1 MLFLFKTLVGWR
13 KFILAWGLAGAVI
26 MVVVSLMLP
35 KWYTASTTI
44 FPPEVSPAASMYA
57 QVFQSVSAPLLGQ
70 LGTGTAPETVY
81 IDMLKSRAI
90 REKIIKEFD
99 LMKVYHASVIEQ
111 ALDTFHNRCGF
122 TLLVN
127 GLIVVT
133 YEDRAPQRA
142 AAIANRMIDLLDEFS
157 RNMKT
162 TRAGRTREFIEGQLA
177 QHEKDLA
184 AAETKLRDF
193 QTANDALELDEQ
205 LQAAMDIISSLTAK
219 AISLETEMEIMGH
232 YASSSSEEYKRK
244 QREYDEVL
252 AQLKKLKNSAG
263 GSDKDLVRSFL
274 PTLGDVPELAL
285 EMIRLKR
292 DVEIQSTVYSM
303 LVQEYEKARIEEARD
318 TPTVQ
323 ILDRAEVPNLRSR
336 PKRKMLV
343 ILGGVV
349 GAGWAGVIALFTTA
363 WRENR
368 ERAAAWRD
376 VFSPLVG
383 DFSRLVHRR
392 KPPAS

>member
-13 KFILAWGLAGAVI
+13 KFILMWGLAGALI

-44 FPPEVSPAASMYA
+44 FPPEVSPASTMYA
-57 QVFQSVSAPLLGQ
+57 QVLQSVSAPLLGT
-70 LGTGTAPETVY
+70 LGSGTAPETVY

-90 REKIIKEFD
+90 REKVIKEFD
-99 LMKVYHASVIEQ
+99 LMDVYHASVIEQ
-111 ALDTFHNRCGF
+111 ALDTFHNHCGF

-133 YEDRAPQRA
+133 FEDRDPERA

-157 RNMKT
+157 RSMKT

-177 QHEKDLA
+177 QHEKELA

-205 LQAAMDIISSLTAK
+205 LQAVMDIISTLTAR
-219 AISLETEMEIMGH
+219 AISLETEMEIMSH

-252 AQLKKLKNSAG
+252 AQLKKLKRSSSV
-263 GSDKDLVRSFL
+263 SDKDLVRSFL

-303 LVQEYEKARIEEARD
+303 LVKEYEKARIEEARD

-336 PKRKMLV
+336 PKRKILV
-343 ILGGVV
+343 IVGGVV

-376 VFSPLVG
+376 VFRPVVG
-383 DFSRLVHRR
+383 DVSRLFRRR
-392 KPPAS
+392 KRDS

>member
-13 KFILAWGLAGAVI
+13 KFILVWGLVGALV
-26 MVVVSLMLP
+26 MVVVSLLLP

-57 QVFQSVSAPLLGQ
+57 QVFQNVSAPLLGQ
-70 LGTGTAPETVY
+70 LGSGTAPETVY

-90 REKIIKEFD
+90 REKVIKEFD

-111 ALDTFHNRCGF
+111 ALKTFHNRCGF

-133 YEDRAPQRA
+133 FEDRDPQRA
-142 AAIANRMIDLLDEFS
+142 AAIANRMIELLDEFS

-162 TRAGRTREFIEGQLA
+162 TRAGRTREFIEGQLDTH
-177 QHEKDLA
+177 QKELA
-184 AAETKLRDF
+184 AAEAKLRDF
-193 QTANDALELDEQ
+193 QSANDALELDEQ
-205 LQAAMDIISSLTAK
+205 LQAAMNIISTLTAR

-252 AQLKKLKNSAG
+252 AQLKKLKKSSG
-263 GSDKDLVRSFL
+263 ESDRDLVRSFL
-274 PTLGDVPELAL
+274 PALGDVPELAL

-292 DVEIQSTVYSM
+292 NVEIQSTVYSM
-303 LVQEYEKARIEEARD
+303 LVKEYEKARIEEARD

-336 PKRKMLV
+336 PRRKMLV

-349 GAGWAGVIALFTTA
+349 GAGWAAIIALFTTA

-368 ERAAAWRD
+368 ESAAAWRD

-383 DFSRLVHRR
+383 DFSRLIHRR